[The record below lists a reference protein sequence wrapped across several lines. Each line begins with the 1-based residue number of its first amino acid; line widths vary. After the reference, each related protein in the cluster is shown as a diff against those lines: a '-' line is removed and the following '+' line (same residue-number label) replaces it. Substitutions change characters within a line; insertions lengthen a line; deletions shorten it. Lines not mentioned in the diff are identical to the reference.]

1 MPLRKV
7 LRVYSPK
14 NSNMSNQS
22 NIDEGYVKFNCQWI
36 NQPLTIN
43 VPDEL
48 LMWRDRMYELKQI
61 GYYEELKIGY
71 GNISVRTP
79 QGILI
84 SGTQTGNI
92 YPIQPQHF
100 TLVTDYDINQ
110 NIVTCQGS
118 IKASSESMTHIAI
131 YESDENI
138 NAIIHIHNS
147 TIWQDLM
154 DKVPTT
160 KKEVP
165 YGTPEMAKEIFR
177 LFQETKVTQEK
188 IIVMAGHR
196 EGIITFGFSL
206 QEVGNLLRSILPL

>member
-1 MPLRKV
+1 
-7 LRVYSPK
+7 
-14 NSNMSNQS
+14 MSNQS